1 MMFKIKKVDIKA
13 NKLMTKV
20 LRNNIN
26 HREMLNVTQERKH
39 CNRLAII
46 SSLNTIPF
54 QQLTGGHFGVDVKRN
69 GDHFG
74 VGIISGSIW
83 GSFPGQGHLRGCTM
97 SISGKYLF

>member
-1 MMFKIKKVDIKA
+1 MMFKIKKKVDIKVH
-13 NKLMTKV
+13 KLMTKV

-54 QQLTGGHFGVDVKRN
+54 Q
-69 GDHFG
+69 
-74 VGIISGSIW
+74 
-83 GSFPGQGHLRGCTM
+83 
-97 SISGKYLF
+97 